1 MTSSPGDDRGFT
13 LLEVMVALAILAT
26 AFTALLSL
34 HARNLKTIAQDRG
47 YTEALFLARERL
59 AQIELQEAPEVGASS
74 GDFESIHPGEYPGYR
89 WELLV
94 IVPGFFQGVREV
106 TVRVI
111 PPDGEGG
118 AAELTLWVRSGGGAA
133 EPILWVPE

>member
-1 MTSSPGDDRGFT
+1 MRPSDARGFT
-13 LLEVMVALAILAT
+13 LLEVMVAMAILAT

-34 HARNLKTIAQDRG
+34 HARNLKTIAQERG

-59 AQIELQEAPEVGASS
+59 AEIELQGAPEVGVSS
-74 GDFESIHPGEYPGYR
+74 GDFENQYPGEYPGYR
-89 WELLV
+89 WELSVL
-94 IVPGFFQGVREV
+94 VPGFFQNVREV

-118 AAELTLWVRSGGGAA
+118 AAELTLWMRT
-133 EPILWVPE
+133 

>member
-1 MTSSPGDDRGFT
+1 MRPRRRERGFT

-34 HARNLKTIAQDRG
+34 HAQNLKTIARERS

-59 AQIELQEAPEVGASS
+59 AQIELQGAPDIGESR
-74 GDFESIHPGEYPGYR
+74 GDFEALYPGEYPGYQ
-89 WELLV
+89 WELYV
-94 IVPGFFQGVREV
+94 SVPGFFQNVREV

-111 PPDGEGG
+111 PPDGVGG
-118 AAELTLWVRSGGGAA
+118 AATLTLWVPA
-133 EPILWVPE
+133 

>member
-1 MTSSPGDDRGFT
+1 MTSRSAQRGFT

-34 HARNLKTIAQDRG
+34 HAQNLKTIARERS

-59 AQIELQEAPEVGASS
+59 AAVELQGAPDVGESR
-74 GDFESIHPGEYPGYR
+74 GDFEGDHPGEYPGYQ

-94 IVPGFFQGVREV
+94 IPSVFPGVREV
-106 TVRVI
+106 TVRVV
-111 PPDGEGG
+111 PPDGVAG
-118 AAELTLWVRSGGGAA
+118 AATLTMWVST
-133 EPILWVPE
+133 

>member
-1 MTSSPGDDRGFT
+1 MRRHADTSGFT

-34 HARNLKTIAQDRG
+34 HAQNLRTVARERG

-59 AQIELQEAPEVGASS
+59 AEIELQGAPEVGTSS
-74 GDFESIHPGEYPGYR
+74 GDFEGPYPGEYPGYR
-89 WELLV
+89 WELSVL
-94 IVPGFFQGVREV
+94 VPGFFQNVREV

-111 PPDGEGG
+111 PPDGDAG
-118 AAELTLWVRSGGGAA
+118 AAELTVWMRS
-133 EPILWVPE
+133 